1 MFRAN
6 TSAVV
11 IKGISPL
18 LFGLNSPVDHTSVA
32 NPGMCHYG
40 NLKTVS
46 LSQGGSIWSKAISR
60 EIVIFFVSLS
70 MISFGFFCGFF
81 SGYRKK
87 FAPNLCTFGKLAV
100 SSLLTF
106 IIACFS
112 NSNVLVMIT
121 SLLLSHYRDLNSRLT
136 PYKINNLY

>member
-1 MFRAN
+1 MFRANTSAVVIN

-18 LFGLNSPVDHTSVA
+18 LFGLNSSGDHTSIA

-70 MISFGFFCGFF
+70 MISFGFFCEIF

-87 FAPNLCTFGKLAV
+87 FAPNLCTFG
-100 SSLLTF
+100 
-106 IIACFS
+106 
-112 NSNVLVMIT
+112 
-121 SLLLSHYRDLNSRLT
+121 
-136 PYKINNLY
+136 